1 MDHYWSTQSELNFIK
16 KIDKFINNGTARKRL
31 LQGYLKGTEQRVN
44 WGTIDKNVVI
54 SYAQK
59 ELNKLMYPKK

>member
-16 KIDKFINNGTARKRL
+16 KIDKFINNGTSRKRL
-31 LQGYLKGTEQRVN
+31 LQGYLKGVEQRVN

-59 ELNKLMYPKK
+59 ELNKLLYPA